1 MLSGP
6 FRTFRRVGQGVGL
19 GPEDRVGNVHYFGLS
34 CSIKS
39 VWVIDKQIEQMYYT
53 EGNRT
58 PVLFPSLGEG
68 PEHTKKPDRVQHL
81 IRFGG
86 EGWIR

>member
-6 FRTFRRVGQGVGL
+6 FRTFRRVGQSVGL
-19 GPEDRVGNVHYFGLS
+19 GHENRVGNVHYFGLS